1 MVCGKQHRIAKGI
14 LALTLIWV
22 FSGCAYQQPS
32 LQPAPE
38 EPPPAVEIKP
48 ETPVSE
54 PLTPVTPEV
63 ETIVVAPKPPDFYLH
78 KVRWPEETY
87 SHIAKWYTGTVNNW
101 KAIAKAN
108 PELDPK
114 EIDIGDTISIPE
126 DLLTSRKP
134 MPHSFVRASVRK
146 KIMPPPLS
154 KKASTPSKSP
164 KLFGP
169 TESEPSIP
177 ETDSAKLYGPIES
190 KPSSTEPGAA
200 KLFGPVETQQPSIEP
215 DTAKLFG
222 PIE

>member
-1 MVCGKQHRIAKGI
+1 MCGNQSRIVKGI
-14 LALTLIWV
+14 LALTLIWTLNACV
-22 FSGCAYQQPS
+22 YQQPP
-32 LQPAPE
+32 LIPTPE
-38 EPPPAVEIKP
+38 EPPPPVEIRS

-63 ETIVVAPKPPDFYLH
+63 ETIVVAPKPPVFYLH

-87 SHIAKWYTGTVNNW
+87 SHIAKWYTGTVKNW

-108 PELDPK
+108 PKLDPK

-126 DLLTSRKP
+126 DLLTSHKP

-146 KIMPPPLS
+146 KIAPPSLS
-154 KKASTPSKSP
+154 KKASTPSESP

-169 TESEPSIP
+169 IESEQSIP
-177 ETDSAKLYGPIES
+177 ETDSATLFGPIES

-200 KLFGPVETQQPSIEP
+200 KLFGPIE
-215 DTAKLFG
+215 
-222 PIE
+222 

>member
-1 MVCGKQHRIAKGI
+1 VVGDKRHRIVKGI
-14 LALTLIWV
+14 LALTLIWILN
-22 FSGCAYQQPS
+22 GCVSQQHP
-32 LQPAPE
+32 LKPAPE
-38 EPPPAVEIKP
+38 EPPPPVEIKP

-54 PLTPVTPEV
+54 PVTPVMPES
-63 ETIVVAPKPPDFYLH
+63 ERTVVAPKPPVFYPH

-146 KIMPPPLS
+146 KGTPLPS
-154 KKASTPSKSP
+154 QKKNSTQSESP

-169 TESEPSIP
+169 
-177 ETDSAKLYGPIES
+177 IES
-190 KPSSTEPGAA
+190 KPA
-200 KLFGPVETQQPSIEP
+200 KIETDS
-215 DTAKLFG
+215 AKLFG
-222 PIE
+222 PIETEPSSIEPNATKLFGPIE

>member
-1 MVCGKQHRIAKGI
+1 MCGKQPRIVKGI
-14 LALTLIWV
+14 LALTLIWTLNACV
-22 FSGCAYQQPS
+22 YQQPP
-32 LQPAPE
+32 LRPTPE
-38 EPPPAVEIKP
+38 EPPPPVEIKS

-54 PLTPVTPEV
+54 PLTPVTPEA
-63 ETIVVAPKPPDFYLH
+63 ETIVVAPKPPVFYLH

-114 EIDIGDTISIPE
+114 KIDIGDTISIPE

-134 MPHSFVRASVRK
+134 MPYSFVRASSVRK
-146 KIMPPPLS
+146 KDTSLSSS
-154 KKASTPSKSP
+154 KKASTQSDSP

-169 TESEPSIP
+169 
-177 ETDSAKLYGPIES
+177 IES
-190 KPSSTEPGAA
+190 GPSS
-200 KLFGPVETQQPSIEP
+200 KEP
-215 DTAKLFG
+215 DAAKLFG

>member
-1 MVCGKQHRIAKGI
+1 MVSGKQHRIAKGI

-63 ETIVVAPKPPDFYLH
+63 ETIVVAPKPPVFYLH

-134 MPHSFVRASVRK
+134 MPHSFVSASVRK
-146 KIMPPPLS
+146 KITPPSLS
-154 KKASTPSKSP
+154 KKASTPSESP
-164 KLFGP
+164 KLF
-169 TESEPSIP
+169 
-177 ETDSAKLYGPIES
+177 GPIES